1 MIDATAAPSKRQ
13 TANSVMHLLDINPG
27 WHIRVGSNWRY
38 RRALPVEEFQLF
50 NADGQFQQ
58 VLPRALPD
66 RLSMLG
72 RNCTGQK
79 LRERTDERL
88 RRRHD

>member
-27 WHIRVGSNWRY
+27 WHIRVGSNWKY

-58 VLPRALPD
+58 VIAEGIARQIINAQPELYRPEAKGAHR
-66 RLSMLG
+66 
-72 RNCTGQK
+72 
-79 LRERTDERL
+79 
-88 RRRHD
+88 

>member
-1 MIDATAAPSKRQ
+1 MAMIDVTAAPSKRQ

-58 VLPRALPD
+58 VIAEGIARQIINARPELYQPEAKGAHR
-66 RLSMLG
+66 
-72 RNCTGQK
+72 
-79 LRERTDERL
+79 
-88 RRRHD
+88 

>member
-1 MIDATAAPSKRQ
+1 MIDVTAAPSKRQ

-27 WHIRVGSNWRY
+27 WHIRVGSNWKY

-58 VLPRALPD
+58 VIAEGIARQIINAQPELYRPEAKGAHR
-66 RLSMLG
+66 
-72 RNCTGQK
+72 
-79 LRERTDERL
+79 
-88 RRRHD
+88 

>member
-58 VLPRALPD
+58 VIAEGIARQII
-66 RLSMLG
+66 SG
-72 RNCTGQK
+72 RPELYRPEAKGAH
-79 LRERTDERL
+79 R
-88 RRRHD
+88 

>member
-38 RRALPVEEFQLF
+38 RRAMPVEEFQLF

-58 VLPRALPD
+58 VIADGIARQIINTRPD
-66 RLSMLG
+66 LYRPAAKG
-72 RNCTGQK
+72 AHR
-79 LRERTDERL
+79 
-88 RRRHD
+88 